1 MSEHKLPKRKRH
13 PAWQIVIDKNSASPG
28 GTDIFVVFE
37 GVRIAKRG
45 HAGTAQAMTW
55 VSLEPGW
62 VVYSTPD
69 HETITIEHN
78 GVAVQ

>member
-13 PAWQIVIDKNSASPG
+13 PAVQIV
-28 GTDIFVVFE
+28 GTSNDIFVVVD

-45 HAGTAQAMTW
+45 QPKTLQAETW
-55 VSLEPGW
+55 ISLEPGW
-62 VVYSTPD
+62 VVYSPPD

-78 GVAVQ
+78 GVEVH